1 MNAKMAKALRR
12 ASGYRNRTKTPTAL
26 PFPGIT
32 MRGYGAPVTD
42 KQGRPVIDP
51 KTGKQ
56 KQEVIPV
63 TLPAYVEPG
72 SKREAYKALKRL
84 TRNPKFLADLRAAA
98 DGVENDITAIVRA
111 A

>member
-12 ASGYRNRTKTPTAL
+12 ASGYRNRAKTPASL

-32 MRGYGAPVTD
+32 MRGYGVPVTD
-42 KQGRPVIDP
+42 KQGRPVVDP

-63 TLPAYVEPG
+63 SLPAYVEPD
-72 SKREAYKALKRL
+72 SKRESYKALKRL
-84 TRNPKFLADLRAAA
+84 ARSPKFIADVRAAA
-98 DGVENDITAIVRA
+98 DGVRNEISQIIADE
-111 A
+111 